1 MVRPSPLGPV
11 YLVTDRRQTGGRD
24 LEPVVE
30 AALRGGV
37 RAVQLRE
44 RDLSTRDLLA
54 LATRLRALTS
64 RHGALL
70 LVNDRIDVA
79 LACGADG
86 VHLPAS
92 SFAVRDARA
101 LLGPRRLI
109 GVSTHHPNEVAA
121 AAESGADFVVFGP
134 VHDTPSKRPYG
145 PPLGLAALRRA
156 AAEASIPVY
165 AIGGIDAA
173 GAAEA
178 RRSGAAGVAV
188 VRAILAAADPAAVA
202 AQLAAATSG

>member
-1 MVRPSPLGPV
+1 MVRPSSLGPV
-11 YLVTDRRQTGGRD
+11 YLVTDRRETGGRD
-24 LEPVVE
+24 LEAVVE

-44 RDLSTRDLLA
+44 RDLSTCDLLA

-64 RHGALL
+64 EHGALL
-70 LVNDRIDVA
+70 LVNDRVDVA

-92 SFAVRDARA
+92 SFAVPDARA

-109 GVSTHHPNEVAA
+109 GVSTHHPNEVVV
-121 AAESGADFVVFGP
+121 AAESGADFAVFGP
-134 VHDTPSKRPYG
+134 IHDTPSKRPYG
-145 PPLGLAALRRA
+145 PPLGLAALRQA
-156 AAEASIPVY
+156 AAASIPVY

-173 GAAEA
+173 RATEA

-188 VRAILAAADPAAVA
+188 VRAILAAADPAAA
-202 AQLAAATSG
+202 AARLAAATSA

>member
-1 MVRPSPLGPV
+1 M
-11 YLVTDRRQTGGRD
+11 
-24 LEPVVE
+24 
-30 AALRGGV
+30 
-37 RAVQLRE
+37 QLRE

-86 VHLPAS
+86 VHLPAG
-92 SFAVRDARA
+92 SFAARDARA

-109 GVSTHHPNEVAA
+109 GVSTHHPDEVAA

-156 AAEASIPVY
+156 AAASIPVY

-173 GAAEA
+173 RAAEA

-188 VRAILAAADPAAVA
+188 VRAILAAADPAA
-202 AQLAAATSG
+202 AAAAVGGSDERQSSPLARGEGGVRVR